1 MVFFHPE
8 RQGRCQLQIRWLKKY
23 SAAAERAL
31 NELWRVD
38 GRNSSGASAFSQ
50 AAPPGGGAAC
60 VDHAA

>member
-23 SAAAERAL
+23 SAAAERVL
-31 NELWRVD
+31 NELWRVN
-38 GRNSSGASAFSQ
+38 GRNSSASRFSK
-50 AAPPGGGAAC
+50 AAPPGGGAAS

>member
-38 GRNSSGASAFSQ
+38 GRNSSGAGPIFASR
-50 AAPPGGGAAC
+50 AAGWRRGLR
-60 VDHAA
+60 